1 MTPNVNREA
10 IAQAA
15 MAFIHMNNLAVQARD
30 ERSEDYALA
39 MVDATEHMQRE
50 FLRWIGNASHDW
62 AAISQVDGRQA
73 IAFAAVIYTC
83 VTGLDIEV
91 KG

>member
-1 MTPNVNREA
+1 MIPNVNREA

-15 MAFIHMNNLAVQARD
+15 MAYIHVNNLAVEARD
-30 ERSEDYALA
+30 TRSEEYAMA
-39 MVDATEHMQRE
+39 MSDATGHMQRE
-50 FLRWIGNASHDW
+50 FLRWIGNSSGDW
-62 AAISQVDGRQA
+62 EATKVDGRQA

-83 VTGLDIEV
+83 VAGLDIEV